1 MTRKLKTAPTSAVRR
16 GANNF
21 DASRLVLGA
30 VAAGVGISAAVMPA
44 TGQTV
49 EPAATPASSAIQTA
63 ASIPDL
69 SGMWG
74 HPYLWPSFVS
84 PLSGPGPLV
93 NKSRR
98 RQTFGTDGPLAP
110 GTDVLV
116 SNNNQL
122 VADYSNPI
130 LKPRAAE
137 AVKKHGESELSGA
150 GTPTPGNQCWPQPLP
165 YIFWNFGVLLLQQAD
180 KITIVYDEDHEVR
193 HVRLNE
199 PHPAQVTPSWY
210 GDSVGH
216 YEGDTLVI
224 DTVGIKAERPFAMVD
239 TFGTPYT
246 QALHVVERYR
256 LLDYEAAKEGQ
267 ERAAKE
273 LWRIPGPAEG
283 WAPDPNYRGKGLQ
296 LNFTI
301 VDDGVFTMPWSA
313 TVTYRRP
320 LAAEWPENVCAE
332 NTQWHPGTYSAVP
345 VAEKPD
351 F

>member
-1 MTRKLKTAPTSAVRR
+1 MRNLNTAPTGAVRR
-16 GANNF
+16 YTNAF
-21 DASRLVLGA
+21 DALRLLRGA
-30 VAAGVGISAAVMPA
+30 VSVGVVITAAATPA

-49 EPAATPASSAIQTA
+49 DPAAAPAGSGTQTT

-69 SGMWG
+69 SGIWG
-74 HPYLWPSFVS
+74 HPYLWPSFES
-84 PLSGPGPLV
+84 PPSGPGPLV

-98 RQTFGTDGPLAP
+98 RQTFGADGPLAP
-110 GTDVLV
+110 GTDAFV
-116 SNNNQL
+116 SNNNEL
-122 VADYSNPI
+122 VADYTNPI
-130 LKPRAAE
+130 LKPGAAE
-137 AVKKHGESELSGA
+137 AVKEYGESELRGV

-165 YIFWNFGVLLLQQAD
+165 YIFWNFGVLMLQQAD

-193 HVRLNE
+193 QVRLNQ
-199 PHPAQVTPSWY
+199 PHPAQVTASWY

-224 DTVGIKAERPFAMVD
+224 DTVGIKAERLFAMVD

-246 QALHVVERYR
+246 PALHVVERYR

-273 LWRIPGPAEG
+273 LWRIPDPAEG
-283 WAPDPNYRGKGLQ
+283 WAPDPNYKGKGLQ
-296 LNFTI
+296 LHFT
-301 VDDGVFTMPWSA
+301 VEDDGVFTMPWSA

-320 LAAEWPENVCAE
+320 VLTEWPENACAE
-332 NTQWHPGTYSAVP
+332 NIQWHPGTYSAVP
-345 VAEKPD
+345 KTEKPD

>member
-1 MTRKLKTAPTSAVRR
+1 MMRGLKTAPTDVVRR
-16 GANNF
+16 CISPF
-21 DASRLVLGA
+21 DASRLRSA
-30 VAAGVGISAAVMPA
+30 VAAGVVISAAAMPA

-49 EPAATPASSAIQTA
+49 KPAATPSGSSTQTA
-63 ASIPDL
+63 APVPDL
-69 SGMWG
+69 SGIWG
-74 HPYLWPSFVS
+74 HPFLWPSFES

-98 RQTFGTDGPLAP
+98 RQTFGADGPLAP
-110 GTDVLV
+110 GTDVFV
-116 SNNNQL
+116 SNNNEL
-122 VADYSNPI
+122 VADYTNPI
-130 LKPRAAE
+130 LKPKAAE
-137 AVKKHGESELSGA
+137 AVKRYGESELSGA

-165 YIFWNFGVLLLQQAD
+165 YIFWNFGVLMLQQAD
-180 KITIVYDEDHEVR
+180 RITIVYDEDHEVR
-193 HVRLNE
+193 HVRLNQ

-224 DTVGIKAERPFAMVD
+224 DTVGIKAERLFAMVD

-246 QALHVVERYR
+246 LALHVVERYR

-273 LWRIPGPAEG
+273 VWRIPDPAEG
-283 WAPDPNYRGKGLQ
+283 WAPDTNYRGKGLQ
-296 LNFTI
+296 LHFTI
-301 VDDGVFTMPWSA
+301 EDNGVFTMPWSA

-320 LAAEWPENVCAE
+320 VLTEWPENACAE
-332 NTQWHPGTYSAVP
+332 NTHWHPGTYSAVP
-345 VAEKPD
+345 KAEKPD

>member
-1 MTRKLKTAPTSAVRR
+1 MTRKLKTAPASAVRR

-21 DASRLVLGA
+21 DASRVVMGA
-30 VAAGVGISAAVMPA
+30 VAAGVGISAAVIPG

-49 EPAATPASSAIQTA
+49 EPAATSAGSGIQMA

-74 HPYLWPSFVS
+74 HPFLWPSFVS

-98 RQTFGTDGPLAP
+98 RQTFGADGPLAP
-110 GTDVLV
+110 GTDVFV

-130 LKPRAAE
+130 LKPSAAE

-165 YIFWNFGVLLLQQAD
+165 YIFWNFGVLMLQQAD

-193 HVRLNE
+193 HVRLNQ

-267 ERAAKE
+267 ERAVKE
-273 LWRIPGPAEG
+273 VWRIPGPAEG

-320 LAAEWPENVCAE
+320 LATEWPENVCAE
-332 NTQWHPGTYSAVP
+332 NTQWHPGTYAAVP